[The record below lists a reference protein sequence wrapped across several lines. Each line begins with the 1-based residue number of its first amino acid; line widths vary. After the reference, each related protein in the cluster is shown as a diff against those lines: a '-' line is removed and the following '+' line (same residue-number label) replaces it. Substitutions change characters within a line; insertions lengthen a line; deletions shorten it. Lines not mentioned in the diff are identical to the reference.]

1 MDDLLVRGV
10 ENIIPSKEEL
20 QKLLTSGKKLNVYL
34 GIDPTTTKIH
44 LGHTVALRKLNEFA
58 EAGHN
63 VTFLIGDFTAL
74 VGDTSDKDSERPIL
88 TKEEIE
94 KNFKTYKNQAQKVL
108 DFSKVK
114 IKYNSEWLSKL
125 TPEDMI
131 KLFREL
137 SLGDFIGRELISK
150 RMKEGTR
157 VRLDEVI
164 YPVLQ
169 GYDSYFMDT
178 DVQIGGTDQTYNMQ
192 AGRKLLKTLKN
203 KDSFIIAVKFP
214 LIGTDGRKMSKSW
227 GNAIWLDDE
236 PFEIYRKVM
245 SIDDDQILNYFELAT
260 NVPIGEIPK
269 EEEVK
274 SSPLEIKKKLANK
287 IVSELHSGDD
297 AKTAGEKFERV
308 VQRGELP
315 SDITEVEINDDIV
328 IDEDFLVEV
337 GLVNSKSEAKRLF
350 DQNGVTLNG
359 EKIKRGETP
368 KDNEIILGIG
378 KKMIKLKR
386 NV

>member
-1 MDDLLVRGV
+1 
-10 ENIIPSKEEL
+10 
-20 QKLLTSGKKLNVYL
+20 VYL

>member
-368 KDNEIILGIG
+368 KENEIILGIG